1 MATQG
6 LSKESE
12 NRITDSLSEA
22 AELVNSGSSPNEAIA
37 KTASSHGV
45 PVGHLE
51 LMVRAFNTGRSEAHR
66 QAGSDPLE
74 KLAEFDLAD
83 LKTVIGLVYPDSV
96 KTASS
101 MIKEGA
107 VSGAYGRPPVQP
119 KFELKPLGK
128 LASDQGKYVTL
139 AQDSLGKTRVISSLI
154 EKMGRDSEKLRMDS
168 AHSKDLMMDSITKI
182 ATYFRT
188 FGGVPFSVAKENS
201 VRLFGKKAD
210 SLLNI
215 LAISNKAFRKQAG
228 TLSDVMAPVELS
240 QAPYSLIKDCIKHAE
255 VHLNKKAAVD
265 HLKKVI
271 GSALSAAFSDDLPGS
286 NTGSVL
292 DGLNKSAGKLWDKN
306 KGMFSGA
313 YNYVQSAP
321 KDHTVSNDSNEY
333 KFRNDQIAQDMT
345 LKNIRASAAISDL
358 MANDEIIGGY
368 HPEDVAF
375 HFNEISSIAP
385 DTTTNTAIM
394 RPLLRK
400 RLVGGTSAIDPSD
413 ITQMLEIENSRGEN
427 QKLRGEN
434 AFGSDSPS
442 KGRIKSI
449 NSRIDEH
456 AGFEKPEDEPKDDK
470 EDKPK

>member
-107 VSGAYGRPPVQP
+107 VSDAYRRPPVQP

-154 EKMGRDSEKLRMDS
+154 EKMGRDSEKIRMDS

-292 DGLNKSAGKLWDKN
+292 DGLNKSAAMPTPISKSLGLV
-306 KGMFSGA
+306 SGA
-313 YNYVQSAP
+313 YGLRGNPERS
-321 KDHTVSNDSNEY
+321 KDVALDSKDY
-333 KFRNDQIAQDMT
+333 KFRNDQAVQDMT

-375 HFNEISSIAP
+375 HFNEVSSIAP
-385 DTTTNTAIM
+385 DASTNTAIM

-400 RLVGGTSAIDPSD
+400 RLVGGTSAIDPTD
-413 ITQMLEIENSRGEN
+413 IQQMLDMENSRSETESYRNSNKAEVNKFKQRLGT
-427 QKLRGEN
+427 R
-434 AFGSDSPS
+434 DSKRDSKS
-442 KGRIKSI
+442 KGK
-449 NSRIDEH
+449 DE
-456 AGFEKPEDEPKDDK
+456 ED
-470 EDKPK
+470 